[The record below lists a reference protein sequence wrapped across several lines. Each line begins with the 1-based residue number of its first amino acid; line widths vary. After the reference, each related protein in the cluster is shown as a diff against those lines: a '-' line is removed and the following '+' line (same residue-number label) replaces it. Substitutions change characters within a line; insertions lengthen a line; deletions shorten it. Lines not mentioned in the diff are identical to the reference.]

1 MTESSTTDTS
11 MSEPHASVS
20 TRSLGS
26 MAIGIL
32 KSLRPHQWVKNVF
45 VLAPLF
51 FSKAFLDPASLGI
64 GLLAAFLFCL
74 TSGAV
79 YLLNDVFD
87 VEKDRNHPV
96 KKHRPIASG
105 VLPVRAGGIAAV
117 VLGLGSIG
125 TAFAVDVRFG
135 AVLGGYL
142 AMNFAYSARLKHLAF
157 IDVSIIATGFVLRV
171 IAGALAIDV
180 YISEWLFGCTF
191 LLALFLGLG
200 KRQHEL
206 RLVQEGRADK
216 VRKVLE
222 RYKPE
227 HLDFGVLFVAGNTI
241 ACYAVYTLT
250 ASLPDQPLRTEMT
263 PFASPYL
270 PATIPFVVFGI
281 TRFYQLINT
290 DSPHSPTDLLLRDW
304 PFLVNGALWGIVII
318 ALFFFPGLS

>member
-1 MTESSTTDTS
+1 
-11 MSEPHASVS
+11 MSEPNPESLELTAEPSDHVAPERSVGGIA
-20 TRSLGS
+20 L
-26 MAIGIL
+26 GIL
-32 KSLRPHQWVKNVF
+32 KSMRPQQWVKNVF

-51 FSKAFLDPASLGI
+51 FSKAFLEPDRLAL

-74 TSGAV
+74 TSSAV

-87 VEKDRNHPV
+87 VDKDRNHPV
-96 KKHRPIASG
+96 KKNRPIASG
-105 VLPVRAGGIAAV
+105 VLPIPIAKIASI
-117 VLGLGSIG
+117 VLGVGSVLA
-125 TAFAVDVRFG
+125 AFFIDVRFG

-142 AMNFAYSARLKHLAF
+142 VMNFAYSAQLKHLAF

-191 LLALFLGLG
+191 LLALFLALG
-200 KRQHEL
+200 KRQHEKRMVL
-206 RLVQEGRADK
+206 EGRADK

-222 RYKPE
+222 RYRPE

-241 ACYAVYTLT
+241 ACYTVYTLT
-250 ASLPDQPLRTEMT
+250 ASLPDQPLRAQDT

-270 PATIPFVVFGI
+270 PFTIPFVIFGI

-304 PFLVNGALWGIVII
+304 PFLVNGALWGVAILV
-318 ALFFFPGLS
+318 LSFLH